1 MSGGQRGSQ
10 KDVGLTHV
18 ALLIQDATAS
28 IDFYGRYAGMEV
40 VHRRQDADSGREV
53 LWLSD
58 RTRPFVIVL
67 LEAERVEGRLEGF
80 AHLGV
85 GCESRAEVDRLCEQ
99 ARSEG
104 RLKLGPVDSGHPV
117 GYWAFIE
124 DPDGHNLEI
133 SYGQEVGFTVSGSG
147 GSMAGPR
154 SDL

>member
-1 MSGGQRGSQ
+1 VSVGQRGSQ

-40 VHRRQDADSGREV
+40 VHRRQDPDSGREV

-67 LEAERVEGRLEGF
+67 LEVERVEGRLEGF

-85 GCESRAEVDRLCEQ
+85 GCESRAQVDRLCEQ

-104 RLKLGPVDSGHPV
+104 RLKLGPVDSGQPV

-147 GSMAGPR
+147 GSVAGPR